1 MKEDWIEVELG
12 KVCSINMGQ
21 SPPSATYNKDGDGM
35 PFFQGKAEFTEL
47 HPVVKKWCTAPK
59 KTAKKGDV
67 LISVRAPVGSTN
79 IANID
84 CAIGRGL
91 AAITY
96 RFGYKY
102 IWYFLRQIER
112 RLDDQGTG
120 TTFKAISGSILKSQK
135 IPLAPLPEQR
145 AIVAKIEQ
153 LFSELDNGI
162 ANLKAAKDKLEIYRQ
177 AVLKKAFEGELT
189 KEWRDG
195 LNHDSKDSDD
205 NLDSISRNQGS
216 DNEILP
222 EGWKLVIVKEIAEKI
237 QYGYTESSSME
248 QIGPKFLRITDIQ
261 NNKVDWKTVPYCKI
275 EESEIEKYQLRDGDI
290 VFARTG
296 ATVGKSFLIKGNIP
310 NSVYA
315 SYLIRMRFPNTIF
328 DKYIWNFF
336 QSSLY
341 WIQIKKKSV
350 GTGQPNVNGKKLG
363 EIEIPLCSHKEQAQ
377 IVHEIETRLS
387 ICDNILA
394 NIEEGL
400 NKSEALRQSI
410 LKQAFEGKLLS
421 EEELEACRAAPDW
434 EPAEQ
439 LLERIKNQKEGTA

>member
-189 KEWRDG
+189 KEWRNG

-205 NLDSISRNQGS
+205 NLDSKSRNQGHPKNQGS
-216 DNEILP
+216 EIGKLP
-222 EGWKLVIVKEIAEKI
+222 RGWKWMKFKDVTNIISGKNQKQVDNPKGKFPIYGSGGIFGRANDYLCEPGTTIIGRKGTINSPIFVNERFWNVDTAFGISPMNNLV
-237 QYGYTESSSME
+237 
-248 QIGPKFLRITDIQ
+248 PKFLF
-261 NNKVDWKTVPYCKI
+261 YFC
-275 EESEIEKYQLRDGDI
+275 LR
-290 VFARTG
+290 F
-296 ATVGKSFLIKGNIP
+296 
-310 NSVYA
+310 
-315 SYLIRMRFPNTIF
+315 
-328 DKYIWNFF
+328 NF
-336 QSSLY
+336 
-341 WIQIKKKSV
+341 
-350 GTGQPNVNGKKLG
+350 KKLDKSTT
-363 EIEIPLCSHKEQAQ
+363 IPSLAKRDLLQIDFPLSSQEEQKQ
-377 IVHEIETRLS
+377 IVHEIESRLS

-400 NKSEALRQSI
+400 KKSEALRQSI

-421 EEELEACRAAPDW
+421 EEEVEACRAAPDW

>member
-1 MKEDWIEVELG
+1 
-12 KVCSINMGQ
+12 
-21 SPPSATYNKDGDGM
+21 
-35 PFFQGKAEFTEL
+35 
-47 HPVVKKWCTAPK
+47 
-59 KTAKKGDV
+59 
-67 LISVRAPVGSTN
+67 
-79 IANID
+79 
-84 CAIGRGL
+84 
-91 AAITY
+91 
-96 RFGYKY
+96 
-102 IWYFLRQIER
+102 
-112 RLDDQGTG
+112 
-120 TTFKAISGSILKSQK
+120 
-135 IPLAPLPEQR
+135 
-145 AIVAKIEQ
+145 